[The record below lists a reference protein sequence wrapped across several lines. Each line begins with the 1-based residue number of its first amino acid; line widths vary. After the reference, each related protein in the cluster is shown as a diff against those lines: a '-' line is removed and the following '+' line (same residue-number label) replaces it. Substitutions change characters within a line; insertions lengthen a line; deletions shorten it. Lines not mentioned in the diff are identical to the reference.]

1 MNAAQVCRPV
11 VAGVD
16 GSDSA
21 LEAVRWAAREAHRR
35 RVPLRLVSAF
45 GWTTGHHL
53 GDPGFG
59 TDYITVL
66 LQKARDEVAAAAA
79 TARPGTRACHR
90 ARGDHRLPGS
100 GPERRGRPRSAGGT
114 GRPRTRR
121 IHRAPGGI
129 GGCRAGHP
137 RAVPG
142 RGGPRPGA
150 GLPPSLE
157 GPVVVGIDGSP
168 TSEAALAFAFEAADL
183 RGVPLMAVH
192 TWTDY
197 QIESTM
203 VAVLE
208 GDAID
213 ADEHRLLS
221 ERLAGW
227 SEKYPDVPVQRL
239 VTRYRPA
246 ATLVGAVPA
255 CAAGGRG
262 VARVAA
268 GSPGC
273 CWARSATPCC
283 TTPGARSRSY
293 GPPPRRRPDRRREA
307 PQHLRTRVPCRE
319 CLPRESDT
327 SIDTGTDR
335 RRPSGHASVRPG
347 SLALERRPVR
357 GLGPRRRGF

>member
-1 MNAAQVCRPV
+1 MNAAQVGRPV

-35 RVPLRLVSAF
+35 RVPLRLISAF

-79 TARPGTRACHR
+79 TASSLAPELAIEQEVITGFPVPVLNGEAARAQLVVLGD
-90 ARGDHRLPGS
+90 RGLGGFTGLLAGS
-100 GPERRGRPRSAGGT
+100 VAVALATHAPCPVVVVRGP
-114 GRPRTRR
+114 
-121 IHRAPGGI
+121 APG
-129 GGCRAGHP
+129 ASSP
-137 RAVPG
+137 
-142 RGGPRPGA
+142 
-150 GLPPSLE
+150 LE

-183 RGVPLMAVH
+183 RGVPLVAVH

-213 ADEHRLLS
+213 ADEHRLLA

-227 SEKYPDVPVQRL
+227 SEKFPDVPVQRL

-246 ATLVGAVPA
+246 RTLVEQSQHAQLVVVGSR
-255 CAAGGRG
+255 GRG
-262 VARVAA
+262 GFAGLMLGSVSHALLHHAACPVAV
-268 GSPGC
+268 
-273 CWARSATPCC
+273 
-283 TTPGARSRSY
+283 
-293 GPPPRRRPDRRREA
+293 
-307 PQHLRTRVPCRE
+307 
-319 CLPRESDT
+319 
-327 SIDTGTDR
+327 
-335 RRPSGHASVRPG
+335 VRP
-347 SLALERRPVR
+347 AIPQM
-357 GLGPRRRGF
+357 P